1 VGLLRPPGKEGLET
15 KVCDTS
21 YASFRFW
28 FDAGLR
34 VLSCHEMG
42 FKSHSLR
49 RGGAT
54 ARVMKGYTLLQIML
68 EGRWSCE
75 SSCRLYL
82 KTAEAAVLNIRR
94 DINPSALI
102 LCRSLGASWELVAYE
117 CSCNSLTE
125 RGMTW
130 QGLQPPGP
138 FSFVEAKAL
147 PLQQ

>member
-1 VGLLRPPGKEGLET
+1 MQE

-34 VLSCHEMG
+34 GLSCNDMG
-42 FKSHSLR
+42 FQSHSLR

-54 ARVMKGYTLLQIML
+54 ARAMGGYTLVQIML

-94 DINPSALI
+94 DMNPASLT
-102 LCRSLGASWELVAYE
+102 LCRALGASWELGAFE
-117 CSCNSLTE
+117 CMNDTLFE

-130 QGLQPPGP
+130 QGLQPVGP
-138 FSFVEAKAL
+138 SP
-147 PLQQ
+147 PLGQKLSQPLNSGLDV